1 MTPDNHTIAV
11 LLLTAFALFLFSREK
26 IPLATSCLL
35 ILTVLVVGFELFPYE
50 SAEGM
55 VEPVDFFYGFGH
67 EALVAVC
74 ALMVAGQG
82 LVRTGALEPL
92 GLVLAKLWGKHP
104 ALSLLATLLISA
116 LLSAFINN
124 TPIVVLLIPILLNV
138 AARTQSSPSGMLM
151 PMGFATLLGGMGT
164 TIGTSTNL
172 LVVSVAAEMGMSRFD
187 MFDFAL
193 PALIAG
199 SFGMAF
205 LWLVAPRMLPQQAVN
220 AAHTVNRIYTAHLH
234 IPPGS
239 FADGKPVQEV
249 IDKTDGELRISI
261 IRRSAHEGITPLP
274 DTLIKADDRLLVHDT
289 PECLKRI
296 ELLLGAGLHPVDPA
310 FGGHEHVSEGKQQLA
325 EILIH
330 QRSPLLGQTLQTV
343 SFVENYHL
351 VALGIHRD
359 GHLIRSMPDGLGNLT
374 LRLGDILLVQGRS
387 EHINGL
393 KLMEDF
399 FVLAGKTDLPHSKKI
414 PLALLIMFLIILLPA
429 LKVMPIAVSSVTGVL
444 LMILARCIDWSDV
457 THALSIPVIMIVV
470 SSLALGH
477 ALSVT
482 GGSEFLAMQFLHVTA
497 GASPPVII
505 SGLLLLM
512 AILTNVVSNNAA
524 AVIGTPIA
532 INIANELQLSPEAF
546 VVAVLF
552 GANMSYMT
560 PMAYKTN
567 LLIMAAGNYRFMDFV
582 RVGLPLTLIMWLAY
596 SVLLPMFYYLP

>member
-1 MTPDNHTIAV
+1 MPDSHTIAV
-11 LLLTAFALFLFSREK
+11 LLLTVIALFLFSRER

-35 ILTVLVVGFELFPYE
+35 ILTMLVVGFELFPYE
-50 SAEGM
+50 TAEG
-55 VEPVDFFYGFGH
+55 VVKPVDFFYGFGH

-74 ALMVAGQG
+74 ALMIAGQG

-92 GLVLAKLWGKHP
+92 GFILAKLWGKHP
-104 ALSLLATLLISA
+104 ALSLLATLLLSA
-116 LLSAFINN
+116 VLSAFINN
-124 TPIVVLLIPILLNV
+124 TPIVVLLIPILINV
-138 AARTQSSPSGMLM
+138 AARTQSSPSSTLM

-172 LVVSVAAEMGMSRFD
+172 LVVSVASEMGLSKFE

-193 PALIAG
+193 PAVIAG
-199 SFGMAF
+199 SVGIAF
-205 LWLVAPRMLPQQAVN
+205 LWLVAPRMLPRQPVN
-220 AAHTVNRIYTAHLH
+220 AANTINRLYTAHLH

-239 FADGKPVQEV
+239 FADGKPVQE
-249 IDKTDGELRISI
+249 IIAKTDGELHISI
-261 IRRSAHEGITPLP
+261 IRRSRHEGLTPLP
-274 DTLIKADDRLLVHDT
+274 DAIIQADDRLLVHDT
-289 PECLKRI
+289 PEQLKRF
-296 ELLLGAGLHPVDPA
+296 EQLLGAGLHPIDPE
-310 FGGHEHVSEGKQQLA
+310 FGGNEHIVDGKQQLA

-330 QRSPLLGQTLQTV
+330 QRSPLLGQSLQ
-343 SFVENYHL
+343 SADFVERYHL

-359 GHLIRSMPDGLGNLT
+359 GHLIRSMPRGLGNLK
-374 LRLGDILLVQGRS
+374 LQLGDILLVQGRS

-399 FVLAGKTDLPHSKKI
+399 FVLAGKTDLPHSKKA
-414 PLALLIMFLIILLPA
+414 PLALLIMGLIILLAA
-429 LKVMPIAVSSVTGVL
+429 LKIMPIAISAVAGVL
-444 LMILARCIDWSDV
+444 LMILTRCIDWSDV
-457 THALSIPVIMIVV
+457 THGLNLSVIMIVV

-482 GGSEFLAMQFLHVTA
+482 GGSEFLAMQFLNLTA
-497 GASPPVII
+497 GAPPTVII
-505 SGLLLLM
+505 SGLILLM

-532 INIANELQLSPEAF
+532 ISIANELQLGPEAF

-582 RVGLPLTLIMWLAY
+582 RVGLPLTVIMWLAY
-596 SVLLPMFYYLP
+596 SLLLPMFYYLP